1 MNEWI
6 IYTLL
11 RITGCRSLLIRR
23 GGRLAWGHVSS
34 HTGWMGP
41 RQQATILRYR
51 LSPSPT
57 LLYPE
62 IMGLHLSSSN
72 PLCFMFDCMCS
83 LSVVSAAMSYC
94 CHTYI
99 QRCLQQGSVH
109 PTLSDHPHVFSPKH
123 PFKCSYG
130 ARISMRML
138 GQVGSTGLNLT

>member
-11 RITGCRSLLIRR
+11 RNTGCISLLIRR

-34 HTGWMGP
+34 HTGCRSLRSRQGGSIGMGP

-51 LSPSPT
+51 PSPSPT

-62 IMGLHLSSSN
+62 IMGLHLPSSN
-72 PLCFMFDCMCS
+72 PLCFMLDCMCS

-99 QRCLQQGSVH
+99 HTAV
-109 PTLSDHPHVFSPKH
+109 SP
-123 PFKCSYG
+123 
-130 ARISMRML
+130 ARICSSHPLRPSACFLSQASIQVQL
-138 GQVGSTGLNLT
+138 GC